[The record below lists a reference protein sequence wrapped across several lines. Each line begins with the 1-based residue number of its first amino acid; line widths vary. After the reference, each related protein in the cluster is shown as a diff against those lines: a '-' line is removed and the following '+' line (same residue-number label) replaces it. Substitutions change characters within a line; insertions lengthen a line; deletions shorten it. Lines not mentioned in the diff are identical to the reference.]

1 MDEKEEKKVSEEK
14 KETKKEVKKD
24 SNKDTKSAKKETPK
38 KVEVK
43 KEVSKKQTVKKEQP
57 KKEENKKKANKP
69 ENKEESVN
77 NEQTQKDY
85 TFRKVENINV
95 KEEKKESFISKLFK
109 AILIVIIILIV
120 CYCIFVARNFLILS
134 DIQEKASQYA
144 NLTNYSYQT
153 KGTTNEY
160 TSDISCSKNNDIS
173 RLDVEIHL
181 NTGEERSLITWNNKV
196 THEEISSFPN
206 EKEAI
211 ISNVDDDTMTM
222 SEAMFPFQLALQGDY
237 IKWYSL
243 TALIYSEEY
252 NGKDC
257 YVIQD
262 GPDSKKWVEK
272 DTGLVLK
279 VQTGDMITEVV
290 NVEIDTVDEIYKPD
304 LTGYEITEQE

>member
-24 SNKDTKSAKKETPK
+24 SNKDAKSAKKETPK

-95 KEEKKESFISKLFK
+95 KEEKKESFIGKLFK

-120 CYCIFVARNFLILS
+120 CYCIFVARNFLILD

-173 RLDVEIHL
+173 RLDISFHL
-181 NTGEERSLITWNNKV
+181 NAGKERSLITYSNKS
-196 THEEISSFPN
+196 TKEGISAFPI
-206 EKEAI
+206 EKTAI
-211 ISNVDDDTMTM
+211 ISNSEEMAL